1 MFLSSMRKL
10 FEMKISKNDDKRA
23 FSKKVVSPFQCS
35 GNINFPNCYDG
46 ENKNVVMLIHGRVD
60 FYLTC
65 NSNESHG
72 NRETCKCRRSLTYF
86 QAIKGHVDIY
96 FDF

>member
-1 MFLSSMRKL
+1 MRKL

-72 NRETCKCRRSLTYF
+72 NCETMQMPTISDIFSGYKRTCRYIF
-86 QAIKGHVDIY
+86 
-96 FDF
+96 